1 MGKCTFKF
9 VFIHVFLS
17 FFWQPCHSIQLPT
30 DLKPNRGLCGLSLCM
45 LLLPVLSSAGR
56 WRRKTSQVWALL
68 VPKWWWPKP
77 VWSPW
82 IARAGGR
89 RCSAAPPG
97 NQGASSEDAPSP
109 RKTWWRRR
117 MRTVRP
123 GEGGQRQQGVELQEE
138 QEKPRSCR
146 LSLRPNSGPA
156 SFETCFEK
164 PVTLSGCVLRP
175 VPIQMLLQTHPSN
188 APLADSEDPPQKN
201 LICGLPYPRMLCVQ
215 HKSILGLNQYRF
227 FLTEHSMFS
236 QTLKLCWNIRLV
248 MLHEVCLDVR
258 NVILGL
264 IGSRNGS
271 LEICWRPNYLI
282 WLPGRLVLHQLGP
295 SKEAGQRRRTRPM
308 EGCRA

>member
-1 MGKCTFKF
+1 MFIQKVNISTWGQRQSFGPPSSNKPQLWWKHICPELHCEAKNSWRVWAQRRIRGAVWCHLLILGGKPHAQPSDCFWFYHTEKGNKKKVFSFVFYNDKMGKCTFKF

-30 DLKPNRGLCGLSLCM
+30 DLKQNRGLCGLSLCM

-117 MRTVRP
+117 TRTVRP

-138 QEKPRSCR
+138 QE
-146 LSLRPNSGPA
+146 
-156 SFETCFEK
+156 EE
-164 PVTLSGCVLRP
+164 
-175 VPIQMLLQTHPSN
+175 
-188 APLADSEDPPQKN
+188 
-201 LICGLPYPRMLCVQ
+201 
-215 HKSILGLNQYRF
+215 
-227 FLTEHSMFS
+227 S
-236 QTLKLCWNIRLV
+236 Q
-248 MLHEVCLDVR
+248 
-258 NVILGL
+258 
-264 IGSRNGS
+264 
-271 LEICWRPNYLI
+271 
-282 WLPGRLVLHQLGP
+282 
-295 SKEAGQRRRTRPM
+295 
-308 EGCRA
+308 